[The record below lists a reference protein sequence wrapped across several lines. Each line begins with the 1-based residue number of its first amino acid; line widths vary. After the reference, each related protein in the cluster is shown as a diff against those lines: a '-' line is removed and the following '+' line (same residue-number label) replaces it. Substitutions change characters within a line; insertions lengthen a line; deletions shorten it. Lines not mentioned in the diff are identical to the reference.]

1 MPPMQENSPAAVATA
16 FSDESFGRNHNL
28 PSVERAWKTREGV
41 NEKGLERPPLL
52 WRHPWA
58 LQIMPPVVD
67 MGAASVGFKT

>member
-1 MPPMQENSPAAVATA
+1 MPPMQENSPTAVATA
-16 FSDESFGRNHNL
+16 FSDRVSEEITIV

-58 LQIMPPVVD
+58 LQIMPPSGRHGD
-67 MGAASVGFKT
+67 ASVGFKT